1 MSDGASLHIFRPN
14 LSSKISSKSPLPK
27 EANGSHKMPP
37 FVKKE
42 IAGGGGGGGGVAAT
56 THTASRQCVSQRY
69 DMMFHYLALFKE
81 EDVRMRQRS

>member
-42 IAGGGGGGGGVAAT
+42 IAGGGGGGGGLRQLHIQHPDNASVKGT
-56 THTASRQCVSQRY
+56 T
-69 DMMFHYLALFKE
+69 
-81 EDVRMRQRS
+81 